1 MKAMPF
7 QEEVQYFNRK
17 FSEVIEQKLQGCHNE
32 ILYDALSYI
41 KDTGGK
47 RLRPIICYLSA
58 EAVGGSREK
67 ALSTAI
73 AIELIHN
80 ASLVH
85 DDIIDD
91 NYIRRKNPSNP
102 AMYGEKTAVIIGD
115 LLLGLSCEMLARCA
129 MPEVVSL
136 VSNAISDTAMGEY
149 LEFKLRNLQEATEQS
164 YMEVAELKTAATF
177 MASTEAGAMLGGG
190 NEVEIENL
198 RNYGKSLGIA
208 YQIQDD
214 ILDICGETAK
224 TGKPVGLDIKNG
236 ERTLLVIHALNHS
249 EYPEKEYIK
258 AILSQDRE
266 TGGFDIDID
275 IDRVRRILVNSGS
288 IDYALRLSEGFVRTA
303 INCIAELED
312 SEAKQK
318 LQFIADFSVERINN
332 YVSNAF

>member
-7 QEEVQYFNRK
+7 QEEVLYFNRK

-32 ILYDALSYI
+32 ILYGALSYI

-115 LLLGLSCEMLARCA
+115 LLLGLSCEMLARCE

-149 LEFKLRNLQEATEQS
+149 LEFRLRNLQEATEQS

-190 NEVEIENL
+190 NKVEIDSL
-198 RNYGKSLGIA
+198 HNYGKSLGIA

-249 EYPEKEYIK
+249 EYQEKEYIE
-258 AILSQDRE
+258 AILSRDRE
-266 TGGFDIDID
+266 PGSFDIDK
-275 IDRVRRILVNSGS
+275 VREILVNSGS

-332 YVSNAF
+332 YVSNAFI